1 MRLCSILSAC
11 AINAALATLGT
22 AQAQT
27 KGFTDNV
34 INLGVLTDMSGV
46 YSDFAGKGSVTAV
59 EMAVEDFGGAVKGVP
74 VKVVYADHLNK
85 ADVGASIARE
95 WYDVGKVDAIFDTS
109 NSAVSLAVMGITR
122 EKNRIVVVGGSSTT
136 RITTDSCTP
145 NSIQYV
151 YDSNALSNVTA
162 KALISQGAKSWY
174 FLTVDF
180 AFGHGLEKTTSD
192 VVKAAGGKVLGAVRH
207 PLNAADF
214 SSYIVQAQA
223 SGAQV
228 IALANGGSDT
238 VNAIKSANEFGAGTG
253 SQRVASLLTFITDV
267 HSMGLAQAKDIM
279 LTEAFYWDLNDE
291 TRKWSRRFFER
302 NKRMPTMVQAG
313 MYSATTHY
321 LKALAAAG
329 TDNATA
335 AMAKMKSTPVNDFFA
350 KNGKIRA
357 DGLHVHD
364 MYLMQVKQPKES
376 KYAWDY
382 YKVKSVVPGSE
393 AFSPM
398 SPACSLSQ

>member
-122 EKNRIVVVGGSSTT
+122 EKNRVVVVGGSSTT